1 MNKEMH
7 TLRSVAQ
14 LLGVPYTD
22 LRYAVITNGVI
33 EPTKVSDWYCL
44 CTDEQVETL
53 KQYFAD
59 KAAAKERRQILKQQ
73 RMQRQKKKK
82 VSD

>member
-1 MNKEMH
+1 MNKELH

-22 LRYAVITNGVI
+22 LRYAVFTNGVI
-33 EPTKVSDWYCL
+33 EPTRLSDWYCL

-53 KQYFAD
+53 RQHFAA
-59 KAAAKERRQILKQQ
+59 KTAAKEKRQLLKKE
-73 RMQRQKKKK
+73 RLQRQKK